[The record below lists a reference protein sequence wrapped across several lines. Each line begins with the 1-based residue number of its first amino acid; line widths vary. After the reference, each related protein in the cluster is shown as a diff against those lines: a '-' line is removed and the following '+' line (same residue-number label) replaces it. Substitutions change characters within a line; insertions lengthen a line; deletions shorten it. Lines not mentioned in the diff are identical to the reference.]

1 MKTNIFLVIAIVTTL
16 IGALCA
22 GPVQAGPPLQK
33 SGSFSELQG
42 DVVTSTAP
50 APDGEYDALNNG
62 SDSLEIEELTPNMG
76 YFPHSGYRPMT
87 MLPLYASNSVPIF
100 GQRWSPWAGDVLGF
114 NGQGYWSTIGQ
125 HGCAV
130 TCIAMEHTFFRGYMD
145 PRAMNSWMK
154 QHNGFWYNLV
164 NFGAAPGFAGSR
176 DYSRSAADLGYINS
190 LLDRG
195 YLVIAMTY
203 FPPSRTITHFVLITG
218 HSGNTYAIN
227 DPWTGDRTTFNAR
240 FGDPSRWIYNIN
252 FYH

>member
-1 MKTNIFLVIAIVTTL
+1 
-16 IGALCA
+16 
-22 GPVQAGPPLQK
+22 
-33 SGSFSELQG
+33 
-42 DVVTSTAP
+42 
-50 APDGEYDALNNG
+50 
-62 SDSLEIEELTPNMG
+62 
-76 YFPHSGYRPMT
+76 
-87 MLPLYASNSVPIF
+87 
-100 GQRWSPWAGDVLGF
+100 
-114 NGQGYWSTIGQ
+114 
-125 HGCAV
+125 
-130 TCIAMEHTFFRGYMD
+130 MEQTFFRGYTD

-203 FPPSRTITHFVLITG
+203 FPPSRTTTHFVLITG

-227 DPWTGDRTTFNAR
+227 DPWTGDRTTFDAR
-240 FGDPSRWIYNIN
+240 YGPASRWIYNIY